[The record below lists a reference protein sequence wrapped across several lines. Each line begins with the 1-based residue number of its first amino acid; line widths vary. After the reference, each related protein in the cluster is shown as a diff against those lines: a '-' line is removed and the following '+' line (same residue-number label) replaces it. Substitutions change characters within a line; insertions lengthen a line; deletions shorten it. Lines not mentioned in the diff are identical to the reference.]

1 MTVAIVTGGAKGLG
15 KAFCEALL
23 KRSYKVCFCDV
34 DTDEGENTQQFLAKQ
49 YGNGNVYF
57 QKCDVRSENDFTA
70 LFNGVLKKYS
80 SIDLIVNNAGIIH
93 ETQWKNCVDINLNGV
108 IQGSMLAMDHMKHG
122 GGVIVNV
129 SSLSGVLPT
138 LYAPVYAAT
147 KAAVV
152 NFTRSWAMNPAV
164 TQNNIR
170 MVTMCP
176 AFADTDIIK
185 DIKEEQF
192 QGKQFVAPFMEKLG
206 IMPLERVTEGFLKV
220 LDDQDNNGKSL
231 IVTANVM
238 NYATFPD
245 PFQPATK

>member
-70 LFNGVLKKYS
+70 LFNGVLTKYS

-93 ETQWKNCVDINLNGV
+93 EKQWKNCVDINLNGV
-108 IQGSMLAMDHMKHG
+108 IQGSMLAMDNMKHD

-152 NFTRSWAMNPAV
+152 NFTRSWA
-164 TQNNIR
+164 
-170 MVTMCP
+170 
-176 AFADTDIIK
+176 
-185 DIKEEQF
+185 
-192 QGKQFVAPFMEKLG
+192 
-206 IMPLERVTEGFLKV
+206 
-220 LDDQDNNGKSL
+220 S
-231 IVTANVM
+231 
-238 NYATFPD
+238 
-245 PFQPATK
+245 